1 MSYRYSLASNKLPKL
16 ECPIC
21 HRKKHWQRYYN
32 TETGK
37 ALADKYGRC
46 DNEDKCGHEVSPYDD
61 TEFTYG
67 VPVQNRCSHRAERVI
82 VKKNS
87 IKTYI
92 PNAVLNKLK
101 REFLKNQ
108 FYLNL
113 LDLISY
119 AEAKIVV
126 DTIFDLYSIGTIYG
140 GHLKGAC
147 AFPYIDYNQR
157 VHTIQVKRFDAL
169 NHSINPPNFIHPIL
183 KREYLKNNKVLPTW
197 LIEYLKNNS
206 FVSCYFGEH
215 LLKQYPNNPVAL
227 VEAPKT
233 AIYGA
238 LFFGL
243 PKKSTDLI
251 WLATFNKSSLTKE
264 KCSVLEGRNVIL
276 FPDLSKDGDTFE
288 NWKSKSKKLE
298 IEIPKV
304 KFNVSAFLEFNASQ
318 SQKDKGLDLAD
329 FLIQLDWREF
339 QKELNKDI
347 PLRKPI
353 QTKYIPTNEYV
364 STLHFENGLLMTK
377 GYPAE
382 WDIHAPY
389 ISVKCR
395 ELIEQIVKTPI
406 MLKLI
411 QTAELEF

>member
-16 ECPIC
+16 DCPIC

-32 TETGK
+32 IETGE

-46 DNEDKCGHEVSPYDD
+46 DNEDKCGHEVSPYN
-61 TEFTYG
+61 EPQNNYG
-67 VPVQNRCSHRAERVI
+67 VTVQNKYNYRIERVK
-82 VKKNS
+82 VKQSS

-92 PNAVLNKLK
+92 PNTVLNRLRKD
-101 REFLKNQ
+101 FQKNQ

-113 LDLISY
+113 LELITY
-119 AEAKIVV
+119 AEAKKVLNS
-126 DTIFDLYSIGTIYG
+126 IFDLYSIGTIYG
-140 GHLKGAC
+140 GEMKGAC
-147 AFPYIDYNQR
+147 AFPYIDYNQK
-157 VHTIQVKRFDAL
+157 VHAIQVKRFDVM
-169 NHSINPPNFIHPIL
+169 NHSINPPNFIHTIL
-183 KREYLKNNKVLPTW
+183 KRAYSQGKKGFPTW
-197 LIEYLKNNS
+197 LNMYLQNNS

-215 LLKQYPNNPVAL
+215 LLKQYSNNPVAL

-233 AIYGA
+233 AIYGS
-238 LFFGL
+238 LYFGL
-243 PKKSTDLI
+243 PKKSTDLL
-251 WLATFNKSSLTKE
+251 WLATYNKSSLTKE
-264 KCSVLEGRNVIL
+264 KCQVFEGRNVIL
-276 FPDLSKDGDTFE
+276 FPDLSKDGKTFE
-288 NWKSKSKKLE
+288 NWKSKSKKMQ

-304 KFNVSAFLEFNASQ
+304 KFAVSPFLELNASQ

-339 QKELNKDI
+339 QKELKRDFQSK
-347 PLRKPI
+347 KPI
-353 QTKYIPTNEYV
+353 KTKYIPTNEYV

-389 ISVKCR
+389 LNLECR
-395 ELIEQIVKTPI
+395 KLIEQIVKMPN

-411 QTAELEF
+411 NKAGLQF